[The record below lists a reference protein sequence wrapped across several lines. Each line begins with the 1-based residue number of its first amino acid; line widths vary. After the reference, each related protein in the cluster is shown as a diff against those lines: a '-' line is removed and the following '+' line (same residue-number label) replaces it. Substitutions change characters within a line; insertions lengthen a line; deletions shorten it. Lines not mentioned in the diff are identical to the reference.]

1 MKQIIYPILFAVIAL
16 FTSCDDKL
24 DILPKG
30 KSTLST
36 VSEIEDLMNQEWRI
50 YPNACDLGTVCNTCY
65 LHMTQLSSTMS
76 KPNSIDYAITAYDE
90 SVDRAD
96 LCTSD
101 SRYASIY
108 SYINYMNVVIS
119 KAPDATGD
127 KSRIPGLVAEA
138 KVIRAWLHYLL
149 VNIHARQ
156 YDDRTAGSLGGIPYI
171 DNTNV
176 QEEKTKLSLKDVY
189 DHILKD
195 CSDEV
200 IASLKEGVVANP
212 CRIDKAFGYGVRARV
227 LLQMKHYDEALK
239 YAQLALSVN
248 DKIEDRSY
256 IKTSGDWTPSEK
268 DENHYLFINAISGG
282 WGDLYAITISG
293 ETAKLLE
300 PGDYTNEYIPRKSYA
315 WDDVYGEMYGGRG
328 ALFAGFEGNF
338 NIWGLRTEQMIYT
351 AAESLIRQGKYREGL
366 EMMDKVRE
374 KRIDPS
380 KYKASTDKI
389 TGALSE
395 AAAMKLLQDAKAI
408 EMCFTFEN
416 FFDRKRWNSEDAY
429 KETITRDLGDD
440 YGVRSISPDSPLWVF
455 PFPQKATNFNKSL
468 TQNF

>member
-1 MKQIIYPILFAVIAL
+1 MLALITL

-24 DILPKG
+24 DIKPKG

-36 VSEIEDLMNQEWRI
+36 VSELEDLINQEWRI

-65 LHMTQLSSTMS
+65 IHMTQLSSVMS

-96 LCTSD
+96 LCASD

-108 SYINYMNVVIS
+108 SYINYMNVIIS
-119 KAPDATGD
+119 KAPEATGD
-127 KSRIPGLVAEA
+127 IARIPGLIAEA

-149 VNIHARQ
+149 VNIHAKQ
-156 YDDRTAGSLGGIPYI
+156 YDDNTAESLGGIPYI

-176 QEEKTKLSLKDVY
+176 QETKVKNSLKEVY
-189 DHILKD
+189 TRILED

-200 IASLKEGVVANP
+200 IASLKDGIVTNP

-227 LLQMKHYDEALK
+227 LLQMKHYDDALK
-239 YAQLALSVN
+239 YAQLALSIN
-248 DKIEDRSY
+248 DNIEDRSY
-256 IKTSGDWTPSEK
+256 IKTLGDWTPSEK
-268 DENHYLFINAISGG
+268 DSNHYLFINAISGG

-293 ETAKLLE
+293 ETAALLE
-300 PGDYTNEYIPRKSYA
+300 PGDYTNDFIPRKDYA
-315 WDDVYGEMYGGRG
+315 WDDTYGSMYGGRG
-328 ALFAGFEGNF
+328 ALYAGFEGKF
-338 NIWGLRTEQMIYT
+338 NIWGLRTEQIIYV
-351 AAESLIRQGKYREGL
+351 AAESLIRQGKYGEGL
-366 EMMDKVRE
+366 DMMDKVRQ
-374 KRIDPS
+374 KRIDSS
-380 KYKASTDKI
+380 KYTASVDKVNG
-389 TGALSE
+389 TLTE
-395 AAAMKLLQDAKAI
+395 ASAMKLLQDAKII

-429 KETITRDLGDD
+429 KQTITRDLGGD
-440 YGVRSISPDSPLWVF
+440 YGKKSISPDSPLWVF
-455 PFPQKATNFNKSL
+455 PFPQKATNFNSTL